1 MRVTFT
7 FKGSIF
13 NQSEDIIMTLNEQTT
28 IIQALKLLT
37 KNYPKLLSLI
47 LIDEVIRNDILI
59 IVDKMDVISM
69 NLLDMTLV
77 DNQVVAILPLAHGG

>member
-1 MRVTFT
+1 MKVTFT

-13 NQSEDIIMTLNEQTT
+13 NQSEDIILDLKDKMT

-37 KNYPKLLSLI
+37 KNHPKLLPLI
-47 LIDEVIRNDILI
+47 LKDENIRSDILI

-69 NLLDMTLV
+69 NLLEMPLTE
-77 DNQVVAILPLAHGG
+77 NQVVAILPLAHGG

>member
-1 MRVTFT
+1 
-7 FKGSIF
+7 
-13 NQSEDIIMTLNEQTT
+13 MTLNEQTT

>member
-1 MRVTFT
+1 LKVTFT

-13 NQSEDIIMTLNEQTT
+13 NQSEDIILDLKDKMT

-37 KNYPKLLSLI
+37 KNHPKLLPLI
-47 LIDEVIRNDILI
+47 LKDENIRSDILI

-69 NLLDMTLV
+69 NLLEMPLTE
-77 DNQVVAILPLAHGG
+77 NQVVAILPLAHGG

>member
-13 NQSEDIIMTLNEQTT
+13 NQSEDIIMMFSEETT

-37 KNYPKLLSLI
+37 KNHPKLLPL
-47 LIDEVIRNDILI
+47 LLKDEVIRSDILI
-59 IVDKMDVISM
+59 IIDKMDVISM
-69 NLLDMTLV
+69 NLLDMPLA

>member
-1 MRVTFT
+1 LRVIFT

-13 NQSEDIIMTLNEQTT
+13 NQSEDIILNIQDQTT
-28 IIQALKLLT
+28 VIQALKQLT
-37 KNYPKLLSLI
+37 KKHPKLLPL
-47 LIDEVIRNDILI
+47 LLKDEIIKSDILI

-69 NLLDMTLV
+69 NLLEMPLT

>member
-1 MRVTFT
+1 MRVIFT

-13 NQSEDIIMTLNEQTT
+13 NQSEDIILNIQDQTT
-28 IIQALKLLT
+28 VIQALKQLI
-37 KNYPKLLSLI
+37 KKHPKLLPL
-47 LIDEVIRNDILI
+47 LLKDETVKSDILI

-69 NLLDMTLV
+69 NLLEMPLT

>member
-1 MRVTFT
+1 MKVTFT

-13 NQSEDIIMTLNEQTT
+13 NQSKDIIMDLSEQTT

-37 KNYPKLLSLI
+37 KNQPKLLPL
-47 LIDEVIRNDILI
+47 LLKDEVIRSDILV

-69 NLLDMTLV
+69 NLLDLPLTE
-77 DNQVVAILPLAHGG
+77 NQHVAILPLAHGG